1 MPLLVMLLLGLLAE
15 PLTPGDHA
23 RSVQAGGLDRPYLLH
38 LPTSFDPKKPTPVV
52 LALHPFATNAR
63 MMARISRL
71 SDVADREGFIV
82 AYPNGTGR
90 GTILHWNVGA
100 IPGDAA
106 DDVGYLVKVLD
117 DIATVAEVNP
127 KRVYATGYSN
137 GAMMCYRLAAEIPDR
152 IAAIAPVAGTM
163 TFKGRPLKKRP
174 VPVLHI
180 HGTEDTMVRYDH
192 PPGRRPMVAAAIGS
206 VEESVKAWAEADGCP
221 EKPVSI
227 DLPRKVE
234 DGLTI
239 RRDTYG
245 PGQDGAE
252 VVLYTIVGGGH
263 VWPGWEPPGQFLGKS
278 PADLKASEL
287 IWEFFQKHPMK

>member
-1 MPLLVMLLLGLLAE
+1 MALLLIGFAAG
-15 PLTPGDHA
+15 PLTPGDHS
-23 RSVQAGGLDRPYLLH
+23 RSVHAGGEDRSYLLH

-52 LALHPFATNAR
+52 LALHPFATNGR
-63 MMARISRL
+63 MMAGISRL
-71 SDVADREGFIV
+71 SQLADREGFIV

-90 GTILHWNVGA
+90 GTVLQWNVGVN
-100 IPGDAA
+100 PSDQA

-117 DIATVAEVNP
+117 DIATVAEVDP

-163 TFKGRPLKKRP
+163 TFKGRPSKKRP
-174 VPVLHI
+174 VSVLHI
-180 HGTEDTMVRYDH
+180 HGTEDTLSRYDH
-192 PPGRRPMVAAAIGS
+192 PAGRRPLIAAAFGS
-206 VEESVKAWAEADGCP
+206 VGDSVEAWAEADGCP
-221 EKPVSI
+221 EKPTSI

-245 PGQDGAE
+245 PGKDDAE

-263 VWPGWEPPGQFLGKS
+263 VWPGWDPPGQFLGKS